1 MFRIVLPITGVSA
14 CGYGETEPNQR
25 IPQGVRFVFCAGH
38 SFGKLFLKKWD
49 EAAAFG
55 GTDAAAPVCN
65 LKKHLDAA
73 GRHVAFFRES
83 LIWKKLDFCGIA

>member
-1 MFRIVLPITGVSA
+1 MSRIVLSVHRRFRVWIRGDRA
-14 CGYGETEPNQR
+14 EPTH
-25 IPQGVRFVFCAGH
+25 PAGVRFFFYAGH
-38 SFGKLFLKKWD
+38 WFGKLFLKKWD